1 MLDIR
6 NNQMSNIVKINS
18 KFLKKTMVLGWDN
31 GCSKRVIEGYL
42 QKTKN
47 FTGLQTSNNLE
58 HQMTKREGN
67 DFNPF
72 FIMSPNEN
80 LKDLVDMM

>member
-1 MLDIR
+1 MELLVLDIR

-18 KFLKKTMVLGWDN
+18 KFLKKTMVLAWDN

-47 FTGLQTSNNLE
+47 FTGLQSGSNVD
-58 HQMTKREGN
+58 QTQIKVGN

-72 FIMSPNEN
+72 FLMSPNE
-80 LKDLVDMM
+80 D